1 MVLTKNWFRGNTQE
15 EDQEEKPVWC
25 DSCRRWAEQADHLWK
40 DMVDRGRGGPDTTR
54 LHVHVDNEALELID
68 EIRGDLTRTKFIR
81 RAIDKEIGR
90 F

>member
-1 MVLTKNWFRGNTQE
+1 MVLTKNWFRGNTE
-15 EDQEEKPVWC
+15 EEEKPGLC
-25 DSCRRWAEQADHLWK
+25 DSCRRWLNQHDNLWQ
-40 DMVDRGRGGPDTTR
+40 DMVDRGRGGVDTTR
-54 LHVHVDNEALELID
+54 LHVHVDNEGLELID